1 MRWKKF
7 IIIFF
12 TILSLVILAGV
23 YVSFFYNYST
33 GTRVGSI
40 AKLSHKGKIIKT
52 WEGQMI
58 TGGMAGNNDSDY
70 RMPYWEF
77 SVYPGDDETRRAISK
92 AMDEGY
98 RVKLT
103 YEEKLFQFNVRGDT
117 KYFATEVEKV
127 GNGMP

>member
-1 MRWKKF
+1 MRWKKAF
-7 IIIFF
+7 IIIITALMF
-12 TILSLVILAGV
+12 TIMGAV
-23 YVSFFYNYST
+23 YIGFFYNYST
-33 GTRVGSI
+33 GERVGSV

-52 WEGQMI
+52 WEGQLI

-77 SVYPGDDETRRAISK
+77 SVYPGDDETRRDLTK

-103 YEEKLFQFNVRGDT
+103 YEEKLFQISMRGDT
-117 KYFATEVEKV
+117 KYFITEVERV
-127 GNGMP
+127 GTN

>member
-1 MRWKKF
+1 MRWKKAF
-7 IIIFF
+7 IIFI
-12 TILSLVILAGV
+12 TVLMLVIMGSV
-23 YVSFFYNYST
+23 YIGFFYNYST
-33 GTRVGSI
+33 GERVGSV

-52 WEGQMI
+52 WEGQLI

-77 SVYPGDDETRRAISK
+77 SVYPGDDETRRELTK

-103 YEEKLFQFNVRGDT
+103 YEEKLFQISFRGDS
-117 KYFATEVEKV
+117 KYFITDVERV
-127 GNGMP
+127 GTK